1 MKTMSRLI
9 ARSLK
14 RPKSL
19 CFYLKPRLCVEYAEY
34 VEYVEYAE
42 YAVFAHSP
50 SECNAFQL
58 THQLKSFS
66 VHWQGLEVSDD
77 V

>member
-19 CFYLKPRLCVEYAEY
+19 CFYLKPRLC